1 MKLLFCVQNCIM
13 IYISHLMYTYTCTEQ
28 KNTTTKKQNKKH
40 KKMFRRRDSNPT
52 LRTIMLLI
60 RYSQIRRFST
70 KIWVSKATSLYLAQ
84 DLFINLSVCLY
95 LCVCPCC
102 YLLFWFSDFY
112 WYDRRK
118 ERTDGQLFLILYTH
132 RFVRG

>member
-1 MKLLFCVQNCIM
+1 
-13 IYISHLMYTYTCTEQ
+13 
-28 KNTTTKKQNKKH
+28 
-40 KKMFRRRDSNPT
+40 MFRRRDSNPT

-112 WYDRRK
+112 
-118 ERTDGQLFLILYTH
+118 
-132 RFVRG
+132 